1 MTYTSIRTAAIVAA
15 LLGATAASA
24 SSDKAAPTAA
34 QKAAIEASLKDGGFS
49 TWQTVTTDGTGWKVD
64 NATGADGKVYDL
76 KLDKTSYAILAR
88 QPDAGAVPN
97 K

>member
-34 QKAAIEASLKDGGFS
+34 QKAAIEASLKLDISHSGSGLPVRSPIRHFQPVEHQPL
-49 TWQTVTTDGTGWKVD
+49 WE
-64 NATGADGKVYDL
+64 GAC
-76 KLDKTSYAILAR
+76 SR
-88 QPDAGAVPN
+88 
-97 K
+97 